1 MYRELNEMIIPRVFT
16 RRLLMSYL
24 IATCFEAHTD
34 GLEILTTGR
43 VYTNSRCQ
51 LDESNSSRSE
61 NVMRHFLWG
70 GKNLDSGAGMES
82 LEIDTL
88 MVKYLDCLGISSG
101 RMSSLTSDGFEEVV
115 LTGANR
121 IDTDQTGFNQMA
133 GGMKVDLARSEQTE
147 QWNYSIDA
155 IPNPATSVVM
165 VIGASISACTVLRRG
180 FQNLTKH

>member
-1 MYRELNEMIIPRVFT
+1 MISSIVFT

-43 VYTNSRCQ
+43 IYTNSRCQ
-51 LDESNSSRSE
+51 LGGESNSSRSE

-88 MVKYLDCLGISSG
+88 MVKYLDCLGIRSG

-147 QWNYSIDA
+147 HCNYSIDA
-155 IPNPATSVVM
+155 IPDLATSLVL
-165 VIGASISACTVLRRG
+165 VISASISACTLVRRG

>member
-1 MYRELNEMIIPRVFT
+1 MIIPKVFP

-121 IDTDQTGFNQMA
+121 IDTDQVGFHQM
-133 GGMKVDLARSEQTE
+133 GGEMNPDLAAAENTE
-147 QWNYSIDA
+147 QWNDMINSIPD
-155 IPNPATSVVM
+155 PATSVLM
-165 VIGASISACTVLRRG
+165 LIGAGIVACTVRRSE
-180 FQNLTKH
+180 FQNLTMYKVIT